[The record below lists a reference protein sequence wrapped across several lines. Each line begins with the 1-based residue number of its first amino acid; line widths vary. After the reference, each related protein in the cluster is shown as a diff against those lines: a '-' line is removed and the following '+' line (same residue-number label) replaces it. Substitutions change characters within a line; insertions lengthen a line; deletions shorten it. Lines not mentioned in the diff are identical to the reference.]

1 MTEEKSRSMAEWLT
15 FTFSLHVHDAFH
27 AVSIAANHRWIS
39 LPPHKE
45 INFTIMHIPQ
55 FVLTGESK
63 DAHTFTSFGFF
74 CNPNTN
80 VTQKSQPQAAI
91 PHQS

>member
-1 MTEEKSRSMAEWLT
+1 MVDFYFFAARPRCFPRGKHRGKSSVDFFATTQRDQ
-15 FTFSLHVHDAFH
+15 FHDH
-27 AVSIAANHRWIS
+27 AY
-39 LPPHKE
+39 L
-45 INFTIMHIPQ
+45 Q

-80 VTQKSQPQAAI
+80 VKQKGQPQAAI